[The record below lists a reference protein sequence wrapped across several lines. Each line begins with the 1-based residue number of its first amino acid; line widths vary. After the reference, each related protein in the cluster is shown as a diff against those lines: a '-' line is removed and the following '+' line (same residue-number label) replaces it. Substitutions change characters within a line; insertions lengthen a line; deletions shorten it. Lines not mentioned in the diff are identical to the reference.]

1 MISPNSNPISNMVGV
16 RFRPSD
22 KLQYFDSAGLELDA
36 GDMVLVDTPD
46 GVREGVIAIA
56 PGQVMYS
63 DLRGPMDAVV
73 QRADG

>member
-1 MISPNSNPISNMVGV
+1 MVGV

-22 KLQYFDSAGLELDA
+22 KLQYFDSAGIDLTA
-36 GDMVLVDTPD
+36 GDRVLVETSE
-46 GVREGVIAIA
+46 GVREGVVAIA

-73 QRADG
+73 QKADG

>member
-1 MISPNSNPISNMVGV
+1 MISPKSNPRSNMVGV

-22 KLQYFDSAGLELDA
+22 NVQYFDGAGLELDA
-36 GDMVLVDTPD
+36 GDMVMVDTPA

-63 DLRGPMDAVV
+63 DLRGPMDTVV

>member
-1 MISPNSNPISNMVGV
+1 MTSPISNMVGV

-22 KLQYFDSAGLELDA
+22 KLQYFDSAGIDLTA
-36 GDMVLVDTPD
+36 GDRVLVETSD
-46 GVREGVIAIA
+46 GVREGVVAIA

-73 QRADG
+73 QKADG